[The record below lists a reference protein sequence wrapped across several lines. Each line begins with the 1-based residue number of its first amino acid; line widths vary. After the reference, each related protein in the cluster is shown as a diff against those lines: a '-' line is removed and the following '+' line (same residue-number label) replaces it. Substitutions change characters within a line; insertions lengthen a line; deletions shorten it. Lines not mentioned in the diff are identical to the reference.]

1 MHSHLSSIG
10 AIPQIQKKRSV
21 VSFLRGRER
30 VAAWASEMWE
40 AVCSEVCVSFFEGL
54 DRVGEGGR
62 VANFF
67 CSLEAFVT

>member
-10 AIPQIQKKRSV
+10 AIPQIQKKSV
-21 VSFLRGRER
+21 VSFLRGREC
-30 VAAWASEMWE
+30 VAVWASEMWE

-62 VANFF
+62 VANVF